1 MPTRKDGRTPGQP
14 TASGFVPNRQMT
26 IGECIAMDRY
36 GSSVEDEKLMT
47 LAELLLLIDRLE
59 VCTTCGWSERMHR
72 LTMENEHVI
81 GLCAHYERQL

>member
-1 MPTRKDGRTPGQP
+1 MRDSTQP
-14 TASGFVPNRQMT
+14 QLANRQLT
-26 IGECIAMDRY
+26 LGECIAIERY
-36 GSSVEDEKLMT
+36 GTCELDERRMSIG
-47 LAELLLLIDRLE
+47 EIMLLIDRLE

>member
-59 VCTTCGWSERMHR
+59 VCTTCGWSRSIHQA
-72 LTMENEHVI
+72 TGEHVHI
-81 GLCAHYERQL
+81 VGLCEHWTREL